1 MTKRK
6 KRRRN
11 EKRCLKEDLVKR
23 RPRQRE
29 DRPKKKDKKNK
40 KKTPHTHTT
49 HTPNHIPKIPK
60 GRRKKK
66 GLRDR
71 RPNKEK
77 PRQRED
83 GPRKRRR

>member
-29 DRPKKKDKKNK
+29 DRPKKKTKKIRK
-40 KKTPHTHTT
+40 KHHTHKT